1 MRTAVLIAFTA
12 AAVSASSIG
21 ALAHH
26 SYAQFQNQTT
36 SIEGT
41 LVSVVYGNPHTSLK
55 VRGHD
60 GTVYTATWNAAAPLF
75 SHGVKKTDLK
85 ADDVVAIT
93 GFPHIDPTKH
103 ELARLREVRR
113 LSDGWTWKV
122 EEDGRQIVTV
132 TH

>member
-1 MRTAVLIAFTA
+1 MRSAMLVAFTA
-12 AAVSASSIG
+12 AVVSASSLDV
-21 ALAHH
+21 LAHH

-36 SIEGT
+36 SIEGI
-41 LVSVVYGNPHTSLK
+41 LVSVMYGNPHTSLTIRAK
-55 VRGHD
+55 D
-60 GTVYTATWNAAAPLF
+60 GTVYTAIWNSSVPLF

-93 GFPHIDPTKH
+93 GFPNRDPAKH

-113 LSDGWTWKV
+113 LNDGWTWKV